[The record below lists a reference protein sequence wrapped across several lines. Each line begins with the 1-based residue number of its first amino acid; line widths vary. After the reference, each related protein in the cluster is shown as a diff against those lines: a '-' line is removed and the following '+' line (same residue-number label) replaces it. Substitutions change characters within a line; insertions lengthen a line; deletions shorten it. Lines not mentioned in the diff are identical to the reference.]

1 MLELLSNLMGC
12 PLLFEDRGRSALDI
26 PGSIAAPFSTAL
38 RAWQSRPTRVVLHAR
53 EGGGSCDE
61 HSVTETLPLDR
72 LDTSA
77 VDVSR

>member
-1 MLELLSNLMGC
+1 MNFSPIRWGVK
-12 PLLFEDRGRSALDI
+12 DRGRSALDI
-26 PGSIAAPFSTAL
+26 PGSITAPFSTAL
-38 RAWQSRPTRVVLHAR
+38 HAWQSRPTRVVLHAR